1 MVPGKAS
8 RPHRTST
15 ARLSRFDSG
24 LKSPHTLNRGILFG
38 EMLFVQELIRPFV
51 RAWEYVGNVGGFPG
65 QLFFVVVVVMVIIG
79 GLTWYSNKK

>member
-1 MVPGKAS
+1 
-8 RPHRTST
+8 
-15 ARLSRFDSG
+15 
-24 LKSPHTLNRGILFG
+24 
-38 EMLFVQELIRPFV
+38 MLFVQELIRPFV